1 MLTDE
6 DLNTTLAVR
15 GRRITKYYGTV
26 VALNGV
32 DLDVATGQI
41 HGLVGPNGAGKTT
54 LLGILLGLTLADKGT
69 LEVLGQPAGRAL
81 QVPDGV
87 AGFIDGPGVY
97 PQLTARRNLA
107 ELARLRGYGAKA
119 DIDDALAQVGL
130 ADVADDKV
138 RGFSLGMRQRIGL
151 AVALLI
157 RPRLLILDEPSNGLD
172 PAGRKHVHGV
182 LRRLA
187 ANGTAVLLS
196 SHQMDDLEALC
207 SEVSIVAAGRV
218 VFSGPLSKLA
228 DESRPVDYRLRTS
241 DPVTTRH
248 IGDKTSGVTVQPAPA
263 VNPDPDVL
271 VIRANV
277 RAIDALIPKLLDA
290 GVAVRELT
298 PVISPLES
306 AFLALTRQQSAE
318 SPEESPA
325 CLPEQLPQSRPS
337 TRRKTDDHDHSAR
350 QCRASRPCGLPPR
363 PAEQQLPVRTGQAA
377 VPMADPAADRRLLD
391 PARGRPLRGRP

>member
-1 MLTDE
+1 LKVSCVLTDE
-6 DLNTTLAVR
+6 ELRTTLAVR
-15 GRRITKYYGTV
+15 GRRITKYFGDV
-26 VALNGV
+26 VALDGV
-32 DLDVATGQI
+32 DLDVEIGQI

-54 LLGILLGLTLADKGT
+54 LLGILLGLALADQGT

-97 PQLTARRNLA
+97 PSLTARRNLA

-130 ADVADDKV
+130 SDVANDKV

-151 AVALLI
+151 AAALLI

-172 PAGRKHVHGV
+172 PTGRKRVHGV

-187 ANGTAVLLS
+187 ADGTAVLLS

-207 SEVSIVAAGRV
+207 SEVTIVAAGRV
-218 VFSGPLSKLA
+218 VFSGSLSKLA
-228 DESRPVDYRLRTS
+228 DECRPVDYRLRTS
-241 DPVTTRH
+241 DPTTARH
-248 IGDKTSGVTVQPAPA
+248 IGDKTSGVTVQSAPRG
-263 VNPDPDVL
+263 NPGPDML

-277 RAIDALIPKLLDA
+277 PAIDALIPKLLGA

-306 AFLALTRQQSAE
+306 AFLALTQQHPAE

-325 CLPEQLPQSRPS
+325 RLEQLPQEPS
-337 TRRKTDDHDHSAR
+337 EQQK
-350 QCRASRPCGLPPR
+350 ASR
-363 PAEQQLPVRTGQAA
+363 
-377 VPMADPAADRRLLD
+377 
-391 PARGRPLRGRP
+391 

>member
-1 MLTDE
+1 VPTDK
-6 DLNTTLAVR
+6 DLEMPLAVR
-15 GRRITKYYGTV
+15 GRRITKYFGEV
-26 VALNGV
+26 VALDGV
-32 DLDVATGQI
+32 DLDVAIGQI

-54 LLGILLGLTLADKGT
+54 LLGILLGLAVADKGT

-81 QVPDGV
+81 HVPDGV
-87 AGFIDGPGVY
+87 AGFVDGPGVY
-97 PQLTARRNLA
+97 PSLSARRNLA

-130 ADVADDKV
+130 ADVANDKV

-151 AVALLI
+151 AAALLI

-172 PAGRKHVHGV
+172 PSGRKHVHGV

-187 ANGTAVLLS
+187 ADGTAVLLS

-207 SEVSIVAAGRV
+207 SEVTIVSTGRV

-228 DESRPVDYRLRTS
+228 DESRLVDYRLRTS
-241 DPVTTRH
+241 DPAITRQ
-248 IGDKTSGVTVQPAPA
+248 ISGKASGVTVNPIEAA
-263 VNPDPDVL
+263 HPDPDML

-277 RAIDALIPKLLDA
+277 PAIDALIPQLVSA

-298 PVISPLES
+298 PVTSPLES
-306 AFLALTRQQSAE
+306 AFLALTEQQAAE

-325 CLPEQLPQSRPS
+325 WL
-337 TRRKTDDHDHSAR
+337 AR
-350 QCRASRPCGLPPR
+350 QPSQEPS
-363 PAEQQLPVRTGQAA
+363 EQQEESR
-377 VPMADPAADRRLLD
+377 
-391 PARGRPLRGRP
+391 

>member
-6 DLNTTLAVR
+6 DPRTTLAVR

-26 VALNGV
+26 VALDGV

-54 LLGILLGLTLADKGT
+54 LLGILLGLALADKGT

-97 PQLTARRNLA
+97 PSLTARRNLA

-130 ADVADDKV
+130 ADVANDKV

-151 AVALLI
+151 AAALLI

-172 PAGRKHVHGV
+172 PAGRKDVHGV

-187 ANGTAVLLS
+187 ADGTAVLLS

-207 SEVSIVAAGRV
+207 SEVTIVATGRV

-241 DPVTTRH
+241 DPTATRH
-248 IGDKTSGVTVQPAPA
+248 IGDETPGVTVQPAPTA
-263 VNPDPDVL
+263 NPDPDML

-277 RAIDALIPKLLDA
+277 PAIDALIPKLLGA
-290 GVAVRELT
+290 GIAVRELT
-298 PVISPLES
+298 PVVSRLES
-306 AFLALTRQQSAE
+306 AYLVLTQQQSAE
-318 SPEESPA
+318 SVAESPA
-325 CLPEQLPQSRPS
+325 CLPERLPQEPS
-337 TRRKTDDHDHSAR
+337 
-350 QCRASRPCGLPPR
+350 
-363 PAEQQLPVRTGQAA
+363 EQQKESR
-377 VPMADPAADRRLLD
+377 
-391 PARGRPLRGRP
+391 

>member
-1 MLTDE
+1 LKVSCVPADE
-6 DLNTTLAVR
+6 DLNKTMAVR
-15 GRRITKYYGTV
+15 GRRITKYFGDV
-26 VALNGV
+26 VALDGV

-54 LLGILLGLTLADKGT
+54 LLGILLGLALADQGTLA
-69 LEVLGQPAGRAL
+69 VLGQPAGRAR

-97 PQLTARRNLA
+97 PALTARRNLA

-151 AVALLI
+151 AAALLT

-187 ANGTAVLLS
+187 ADGTAVLLS

-207 SEVSIVAAGRV
+207 AEVTIVAAGRV

-228 DESRPVDYRLRTS
+228 DESRPVGYRLRTS
-241 DPVTTRH
+241 DPATARH
-248 IGDKTSGVTVQPAPA
+248 IGDKTAGVTVQPPA
-263 VNPDPDVL
+263 TADPDLDTL
-271 VIRANV
+271 VIRASV
-277 RAIDALIPKLLDA
+277 PAIDALIPGLLGA

-298 PVISPLES
+298 PVVSPLES
-306 AFLALTRQQSAE
+306 AFLALT
-318 SPEESPA
+318 
-325 CLPEQLPQSRPS
+325 
-337 TRRKTDDHDHSAR
+337 
-350 QCRASRPCGLPPR
+350 
-363 PAEQQLPVRTGQAA
+363 EQQESR
-377 VPMADPAADRRLLD
+377 
-391 PARGRPLRGRP
+391 

>member
-1 MLTDE
+1 LKVSCVPADE
-6 DLNTTLAVR
+6 DLNKTMAVR
-15 GRRITKYYGTV
+15 GRRITKYFGDV
-26 VALNGV
+26 VALDGV

-54 LLGILLGLTLADKGT
+54 LLGILLGLALADQGTLA
-69 LEVLGQPAGRAL
+69 VLGQPAGRAR

-97 PQLTARRNLA
+97 PALTARRNLA

-151 AVALLI
+151 AAALLT

-187 ANGTAVLLS
+187 ADGTAVLLS

-207 SEVSIVAAGRV
+207 AEVTIVAAGRV

-241 DPVTTRH
+241 DPATTRH
-248 IGDKTSGVTVQPAPA
+248 IGDKTAGVTVQPPA
-263 VNPDPDVL
+263 TADPDLDTL
-271 VIRANV
+271 VIRASV
-277 RAIDALIPKLLDA
+277 PAIDALIPGLLGA

-298 PVISPLES
+298 PVVSPLES
-306 AFLALTRQQSAE
+306 AFLALT
-318 SPEESPA
+318 
-325 CLPEQLPQSRPS
+325 
-337 TRRKTDDHDHSAR
+337 
-350 QCRASRPCGLPPR
+350 
-363 PAEQQLPVRTGQAA
+363 EQQESR
-377 VPMADPAADRRLLD
+377 
-391 PARGRPLRGRP
+391 